1 MMSVAGVGI
10 GMGTLLL
17 IPVLE
22 SLFAVT
28 ALSGIQYL
36 QILGLAFAPTLLIQ
50 LGRVIRGK

>member
-1 MMSVAGVGI
+1 MAFAGGVV
-10 GMGTLLL
+10 LLAAVL
-17 IPVLE
+17 VIPVLE